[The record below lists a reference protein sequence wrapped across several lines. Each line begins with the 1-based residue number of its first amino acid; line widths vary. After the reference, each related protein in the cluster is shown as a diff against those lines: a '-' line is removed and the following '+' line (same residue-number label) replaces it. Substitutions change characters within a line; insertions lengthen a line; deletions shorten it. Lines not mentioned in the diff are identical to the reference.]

1 MWRQRDRNKMG
12 LRTTQ
17 RELEEKIQ
25 KKKSDGDGGLVK
37 MLLDQMASMSKQL
50 NKLNKNVEEIK
61 DKNPTVIT
69 VSGNGTEVEKTNKKY
84 EKMFIPSVSTGGM
97 SINAGE
103 VTKRSR
109 QIDLSDSVD
118 DLTQMEND
126 ND

>member
-1 MWRQRDRNKMG
+1 MG

-69 VSGNGTEVEKTNKKY
+69 VSGNGTEIEKTNKKY
-84 EKMFIPSVSTGGM
+84 DKMFIPSVSTDGM
-97 SINAGE
+97 SISAGE
-103 VTKRSR
+103 VIKRSR